1 MSTAV
6 RTQSAM
12 VASMVCGEGAELLR
26 EFVLNVGP
34 AAWPPS
40 IGIAMW
46 LVSKVV
52 GLSDVE

>member
-1 MSTAV
+1 MSSAV
-6 RTQSAM
+6 CTQSAM
-12 VASMVCGEGAELLR
+12 VASMVCGEGAELPR

-34 AAWPPS
+34 AAWPPT
-40 IGIAMW
+40 IGVAMW